1 MEQKLAVI
9 SDVHGNYKALE
20 AVLVFLW
27 KDGRVQLLQENLAAK
42 GEQGGTGVWQ
52 RESSEEM
59 DNALEENG
67 GNKACIPALR
77 LCHGTPG
84 LVRGNVDLDKRA
96 AKAGNGAI
104 GYRVPVRRA

>member
-42 GEQGGTGVWQ
+42 GEQG
-52 RESSEEM
+52 
-59 DNALEENG
+59 
-67 GNKACIPALR
+67 
-77 LCHGTPG
+77 
-84 LVRGNVDLDKRA
+84 
-96 AKAGNGAI
+96 
-104 GYRVPVRRA
+104 

>member
-52 RESSEEM
+52 RESRKRWTTLWKKMAEIRLASLHFDCATGRRAWSEEM
-59 DNALEENG
+59 
-67 GNKACIPALR
+67 
-77 LCHGTPG
+77 
-84 LVRGNVDLDKRA
+84 
-96 AKAGNGAI
+96 
-104 GYRVPVRRA
+104 